1 MNFPYLFKPGDIGAC
16 RLRNRIIM
24 SLYPTRYAADGKAG
38 QKLVEFYRARA
49 RGGAALIV
57 LDCPCLDYPRAYAV
71 PHQLRMDTDE
81 HVRSLTGLIDAVKS
95 EGARVFMQ
103 LNYPKERS
111 VAKPTPG
118 ARQIGD
124 KWLAPLVDTMSIDE
138 AYEILDI
145 MVRGAAKAKEIGY
158 DGIEIQASYGE
169 LISQLLSPLLNTR
182 TDALGGSLVNRSHF
196 LIQLIQQVKEQS
208 GEDFPVMV
216 KLVCDEFVEGGLDA
230 AEAVT
235 IAQWAEKAGADA
247 IVANAGNKKNKFR
260 TIPPFDSPPA
270 PLAHLAT
277 RIKSVVGIP
286 VVAIG
291 KINRP
296 AVAEEIIQTGKADFV
311 AMARPLLAD
320 PELPR
325 KAAAGR
331 LDEIRPCVTCLEDC
345 AGKGAEGI
353 GRCCTVNPFAGH
365 EYAWIIS
372 PAPSKKRV
380 LVIGAGPGGM
390 QAALVAGQRGHEVQL
405 WEQSAQ
411 LGGQIRFANMAPFKE
426 EMAGIL
432 NYLKNALQNS
442 PIVVRLGRPVRASGV
457 VAFEPDVVIVAT
469 GSRPGL
475 PNIPGIDTARVV
487 QARDL
492 YDGPWP
498 AGDRVLVIGGGDI
511 GCETAEWLAASGRQ
525 VNIVEI
531 TPRVLS
537 RMKNI
542 PRERLM
548 ARLVEKKVRIYIET
562 KVVSI
567 AACNVHLKKK
577 DGQEFKLAADLVVLC
592 INAHPEDDLFHELQ
606 GKIKEVVAVGDAASP
621 GNLGT
626 ALRNAT
632 EAALKI

>member
-1 MNFPYLFKPGDIGAC
+1 M
-16 RLRNRIIM
+16 
-24 SLYPTRYAADGKAG
+24 
-38 QKLVEFYRARA
+38 
-49 RGGAALIV
+49 
-57 LDCPCLDYPRAYAV
+57 
-71 PHQLRMDTDE
+71 
-81 HVRSLTGLIDAVKS
+81 
-95 EGARVFMQ
+95 
-103 LNYPKERS
+103 
-111 VAKPTPG
+111 
-118 ARQIGD
+118 
-124 KWLAPLVDTMSIDE
+124 
-138 AYEILDI
+138 
-145 MVRGAAKAKEIGY
+145 
-158 DGIEIQASYGE
+158 
-169 LISQLLSPLLNTR
+169 
-182 TDALGGSLVNRSHF
+182 
-196 LIQLIQQVKEQS
+196 
-208 GEDFPVMV
+208 
-216 KLVCDEFVEGGLDA
+216 
-230 AEAVT
+230 
-235 IAQWAEKAGADA
+235 
-247 IVANAGNKKNKFR
+247 
-260 TIPPFDSPPA
+260 
-270 PLAHLAT
+270 
-277 RIKSVVGIP
+277 
-286 VVAIG
+286 VAIG

-331 LDEIRPCVTCLEDC
+331 LDDIRPCVTCLEDC

-353 GRCCTVNPFAGH
+353 GRCCTVNPFAGR
-365 EYAWIIS
+365 EYAWIIR

-380 LVIGAGPGGM
+380 LVIGGGPGGM
-390 QAALVAGQRGHEVQL
+390 QAALVAGQRGHAVQL

-411 LGGQIRFANMAPFKE
+411 LGGQIRFAYMAPFKE

-442 PIVVRLGRPVRASGV
+442 PVVVRLGRPVRASEIA
-457 VAFEPDVVIVAT
+457 AFEPDAVVVAT

-498 AGDRVLVIGGGDI
+498 AGERVLVIGGGDI

-548 ARLVEKKVRIYIET
+548 ARLVEKKVRIYTET
-562 KVVSI
+562 QVLSI

-577 DGQEFKLAADLVVLC
+577 DGQEFKLAVDLVVLC
-592 INAHPEDDLFHELQ
+592 INAHSEDDLFHELQ
-606 GKIKEVVAVGDAASP
+606 DKIKEVIAVGDAASP

-632 EAALKI
+632 DAAMKI